1 MINKNQ
7 TMSESDNELEFIQ
20 TIVVLKK
27 TGNQDI
33 AKKLVNE
40 RLTELMYGDSDD

>member
-1 MINKNQ
+1 MTENIQ
-7 TMSESDNELEFIQ
+7 TVRESDDELKFMN

-33 AKKLVNE
+33 ARQLINE
-40 RLTELMYGDSDD
+40 RLKQIMWG